1 MISALF
7 ALPDVAA
14 QCSGVLRSSSSLR
27 AVEAAPTER
36 RYRVDSIE
44 PLSAA
49 TIRGVRRF
57 RDASR

>member
-36 RYRVDSIE
+36 R
-44 PLSAA
+44 
-49 TIRGVRRF
+49 
-57 RDASR
+57 